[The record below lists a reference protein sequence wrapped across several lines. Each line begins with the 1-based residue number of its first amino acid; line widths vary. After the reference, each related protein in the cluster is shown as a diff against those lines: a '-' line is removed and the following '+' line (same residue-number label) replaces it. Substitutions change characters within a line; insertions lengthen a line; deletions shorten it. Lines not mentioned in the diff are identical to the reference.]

1 MIHRVGKAVAQHTA
15 HTELGAHTYRDS
27 PRHSPAQAQHHTHT
41 AKQPHAPA
49 RAYFQNPVRRPGWV
63 LEMSLRMPR
72 FWPKNAFNA
81 SFSASEHGILSGKR
95 NNPMEGSETMKKRK
109 KG

>member
-1 MIHRVGKAVAQHTA
+1 M
-15 HTELGAHTYRDS
+15 
-27 PRHSPAQAQHHTHT
+27 
-41 AKQPHAPA
+41 PA
-49 RAYFQNPVRRPGWV
+49 RGA
-63 LEMSLRMPR
+63 LDMHEMSLRMPR